1 MRLKWLRKPQ
11 RELDLALDLSLL
23 VRHMRKQ
30 LLNLR
35 LKATQ
40 NALPSMVRIYLI
52 C

>member
-11 RELDLALDLSLL
+11 RGLDLGLDLPLR
-23 VRHMRKQ
+23 VRHMHKQ

-40 NALPSMVRIYLI
+40 NALPSMVKIYLI